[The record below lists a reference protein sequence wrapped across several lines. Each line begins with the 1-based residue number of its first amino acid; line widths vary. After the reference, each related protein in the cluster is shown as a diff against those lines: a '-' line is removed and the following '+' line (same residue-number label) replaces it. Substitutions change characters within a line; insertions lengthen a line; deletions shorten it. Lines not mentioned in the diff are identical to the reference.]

1 VDTFNKIR
9 GNLGKIAVNRIDL
22 VQRGVFNNDS
32 SPLSLIKMFF
42 SSQKPSQAT
51 KFNMKEKKE
60 KKAARG
66 KQYVEES
73 KIFNQKKQMLK
84 EGGIGVMK
92 HATTTNV
99 IDRIQPKNSTPTK
112 AAPFVARNNV
122 EDSIDVDTDSDV
134 EDSDGQRFNSSN
146 PKDKKNN
153 SESRDDVF

>member
-1 VDTFNKIR
+1 
-9 GNLGKIAVNRIDL
+9 
-22 VQRGVFNNDS
+22 
-32 SPLSLIKMFF
+32 
-42 SSQKPSQAT
+42 
-51 KFNMKEKKE
+51 MKEKKE